1 MASKSFGFA
10 EALHKKDIS
19 VLRGI
24 QDLLGGVGKIRDMGG
39 GGEGMV
45 ILMVRSLKEITQVV
59 LPHFDKYP
67 LITQKYADYL
77 LFKEVI
83 AIMERKEHLTLEG
96 LNKIVAI
103 RSSINLGLSDKLKE
117 AFPNIIP
124 VIRPYVDLSKHLP
137 LDSNRVS
144 GFISAEGCF
153 LASVAKSLTHKSG
166 RVCCS
171 ISIADYSTYTRSET
185 NG

>member
-1 MASKSFGFA
+1 M
-10 EALHKKDIS
+10 
-19 VLRGI
+19 
-24 QDLLGGVGKIRDMGG
+24 
-39 GGEGMV
+39 GEGMV
-45 ILMVRSLKEITQVV
+45 ILMVRSLKEITEVII
-59 LPHFDKYP
+59 PHFDKYP

-124 VIRPYVDLSKHLP
+124 VIRPYVDLSKYLP
-137 LDSNRVS
+137 LDPN
-144 GFISAEGCF
+144 
-153 LASVAKSLTHKSG
+153 
-166 RVCCS
+166 
-171 ISIADYSTYTRSET
+171 
-185 NG
+185 